1 MLAPDAF
8 SEFPQVLKGIYD
20 PLPETYSEGLRDL
33 VVSMLNK
40 DVSKRPTTNDLLQV
54 LAYRASASVCS
65 IAVKPIRPCRSKATR
80 SSHSLPLLAAPCGS
94 HQGTRLSQRPIF
106 RRPGLEHLAHETPA
120 FSFSPGRGFSPGE
133 GRGGEYPPTDIS
145 ARDLCGIQGKQCR
158 FDRRYVTS
166 HCIASLK
173 HPGHSPFEYI
183 CELNISNLYPRLLR
197 SSIGPR

>member
-65 IAVKPIRPCRSKATR
+65 IAVEPIRPCQSKATR

-133 GRGGEYPPTDIS
+133 GRGVSTDRYIS
-145 ARDLCGIQGKQCR
+145 QRPVRDPGQAMPIRPQICYIAL
-158 FDRRYVTS
+158 
-166 HCIASLK
+166 HCFTQTPRAQSL
-173 HPGHSPFEYI
+173 
-183 CELNISNLYPRLLR
+183 
-197 SSIGPR
+197 